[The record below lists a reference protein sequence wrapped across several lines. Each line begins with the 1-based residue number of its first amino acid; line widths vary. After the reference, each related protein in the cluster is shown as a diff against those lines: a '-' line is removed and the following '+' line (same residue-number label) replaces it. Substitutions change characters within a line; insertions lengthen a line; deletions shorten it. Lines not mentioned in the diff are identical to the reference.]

1 MKASI
6 KRNKRPNRK
15 MKIVS
20 KTRFAMSMTLIFV
33 FILSTSMIAFAALD
47 GNGSNFKTVETSEPI
62 TYTVQSG
69 DSLWSIASNINKEQ
83 FNQEKD
89 IRKIIYAIRKTN
101 KLSSN
106 TIYAG
111 QDLKLPN
118 KSGAF

>member
-1 MKASI
+1 MKASN
-6 KRNKRPNRK
+6 KRNKRTNRK

-47 GNGSNFKTVETSEPI
+47 GNDSNVTAVESNEPI

-69 DSLWSIASNINKEQ
+69 DSLWSIASDFNKEQ

-89 IRKIIYAIRKTN
+89 VRKIINAIRKVN
-101 KLSSN
+101 KLDGN
-106 TIYAG
+106 TIFAG
-111 QDLKLPN
+111 QELELPI
-118 KSGAF
+118 